1 VKNHG
6 HSNPRSTATMKIHSN
21 TTRPTLWTGTAVAL
35 TSAAVAALL
44 VACGAAS
51 ALAAAPQPTVVTA
64 AGDIDSSVARYRALL
79 GPDNGGEAGSK
90 PGGRREI
97 NWDGV
102 PDTAA
107 APNFLPADFFN
118 AAQAP
123 RARGARFATPGA
135 GVQVSAK
142 SGNPT
147 GTAVRF
153 GHINPAY
160 AAIFKTSSP
169 ERLFSPI
176 GSNIVDMT
184 FFVPGTATPAVV
196 RGFGA
201 VYTDVDQPHTS
212 FEYFDSD
219 NRSLGKFAVPVAN
232 EGLSFLGVVF
242 ERAVVARVRIE
253 YGSTALGPDDS
264 ASADVSVMD
273 DFIYGEPQ
281 PLGAAGT
288 KTGAY

>member
-1 VKNHG
+1 
-6 HSNPRSTATMKIHSN
+6 MN
-21 TTRPTLWTGTAVAL
+21 TCSISTRPLSWAGMAAGL
-35 TSAAVAALL
+35 TSAAAAALL
-44 VACGAAS
+44 AACGAAPTLG
-51 ALAAAPQPTVVTA
+51 ALPPPVVVKAAFDINA
-64 AGDIDSSVARYRALL
+64 AVAEYRALL
-79 GPDNGGEAGSK
+79 GPDNGGEPGGK
-90 PGGRREI
+90 PSGRREI

-102 PDTAA
+102 PDAVA
-107 APNFLPADFFN
+107 APNFMPANFFN

-123 RARGARFATPGA
+123 RARGAHFATPGA

-142 SGNPT
+142 AGNPT

-153 GHINPAY
+153 GHINPSY
-160 AAIFKTSSP
+160 AAIFKTFSP
-169 ERLFSPI
+169 ERLFSPV

-184 FFVPGTATPAVV
+184 FFVPGTTTPAVV

-212 FEYFDSD
+212 FEYFDRD
-219 NRSLGKFAVPVAN
+219 NRSLGRFTVPAAN

-253 YGSTALGPDDS
+253 YGSTALGPDDGPN
-264 ASADVSVMD
+264 ADVSVMD

-281 PLGAAGT
+281 PLGPKGS
-288 KTGAY
+288 GGY